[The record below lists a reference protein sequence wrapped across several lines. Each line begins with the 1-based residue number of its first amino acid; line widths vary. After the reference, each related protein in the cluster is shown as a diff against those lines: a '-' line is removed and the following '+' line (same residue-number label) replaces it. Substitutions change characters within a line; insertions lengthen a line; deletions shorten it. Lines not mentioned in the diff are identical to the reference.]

1 MKQMEMEIS
10 RGDIFFVAGYKRNI
24 GLDQNR
30 PAVVVSNN
38 NCNTYSNVIEV
49 VYLTAADKNSYLPT
63 HVEVMCQ
70 VPSTALC
77 ERIYSI
83 PKDKLGEYVRTCS
96 NEEMKRV
103 DEALMISLGIEQ
115 PHHSSSDNE
124 REVIDDLK
132 MKLEGAERM
141 LDENILNRKLNEEK
155 AKTQQLEM
163 VLRAKEK
170 ELNLARSNYDNN
182 TVDNSQIIKL
192 ETERDLYKKLYEEML
207 GKVLAKEE

>member
-1 MKQMEMEIS
+1 MEMEIS
-10 RGDIFFVAGYKRNI
+10 RGDIFFVTGYRRTMGSEQN
-24 GLDQNR
+24 QNR
-30 PAVVVSNN
+30 LAVVVSNN
-38 NCNTYSNVIEV
+38 NCNTYSNIIEV

-83 PKDKLGEYVRTCS
+83 PKDRLVEYVRTCT
-96 NEEMKRV
+96 NEEMERI
-103 DEALMISLGIEQ
+103 DRALMISLGIEQ
-115 PHHSSSDNE
+115 THHFSSDNE
-124 REVIDDLK
+124 NRMIDDLK

-141 LDENILNRKLNEEK
+141 LDENVLNRKLDEEK

-170 ELNLARSNYDNN
+170 ELNLARSNYDNK
-182 TVDNSQIIKL
+182 TVDNSQVIKL
-192 ETERDLYKKLYEEML
+192 ETERDLYKRLYEEML
-207 GKVLAKEE
+207 GKVLAKES